1 MLDIGSINKFF
12 LNQKKYIDE
21 KNGTLRLNFEGHRAG
36 LENTNLIAWLASKS
50 VTLDKIKLLRID
62 ETTDKTANGP
72 HADTVPGVMTILI
85 PLEFQT
91 NLVTI
96 TFKSFYYGHNKRGY
110 KYRPKKEQYYHD
122 EWLSNDDDFVTGINS
137 KDFNQKLYQQYFGGL
152 PILTTEN
159 PCFDAASVS
168 IMFRPSKM
176 TRLCMT
182 DDSFSKSRFLY
193 SSHSV
198 AITTASAS
206 FAASRGSSK

>member
-12 LNQKKYIDE
+12 LNQKQYIDE
-21 KNGTLRLNFEGHRAG
+21 KNGTLRLNFEGHQAG

-137 KDFNQKLYQQYFGGL
+137 KDFNQKLYQQYFGCL
-152 PILTTEN
+152 PIENYFGLEIDNIFDWILGTPIIFPANQLHAAGNLTGMKR
-159 PCFDAASVS
+159 F
-168 IMFRPSKM
+168 F
-176 TRLCMT
+176 LCHY
-182 DDSFSKSRFLY
+182 Y
-193 SSHSV
+193 S
-198 AITTASAS
+198 
-206 FAASRGSSK
+206 